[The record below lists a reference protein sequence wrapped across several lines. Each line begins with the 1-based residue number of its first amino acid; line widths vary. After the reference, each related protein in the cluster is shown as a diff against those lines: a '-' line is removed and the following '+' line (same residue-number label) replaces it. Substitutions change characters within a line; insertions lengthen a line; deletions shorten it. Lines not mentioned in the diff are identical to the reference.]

1 MSCAWHLGQK
11 VTVGKPLP
19 RRESPLLS
27 CPPRQRP
34 PGWGGMPFFQESW
47 QEPFCATAPAP
58 HPAADPPQ
66 LTPEAICL
74 DFANNNQSRAPNGS
88 GRQLRLNNRAL
99 CPADIVQCRGRI
111 KAWDALG
118 TPSTELASKP
128 RTSPPPGVFMVQR
141 DFSLWSLACKRSP
154 AFTLHS

>member
-1 MSCAWHLGQK
+1 MRG
-11 VTVGKPLP
+11 TRD
-19 RRESPLLS
+19 RRSLLANRSPAVSPLS
-27 CPPRQRP
+27 CPVLSPQAATT
-34 PGWGGMPFFQESW
+34 WGDAPFFQESW

-74 DFANNNQSRAPNGS
+74 NFANNNQSRAPNGS

-99 CPADIVQCRGRI
+99 CPVDIVRCWGRI
-111 KAWDALG
+111 KALDALG

-128 RTSPPPGVFMVQR
+128 RVSPPPGVFMVQR
-141 DFSLWSLACKRSP
+141 DLLQPLEAC
-154 AFTLHS
+154 L

>member
-1 MSCAWHLGQK
+1 MRGTWDRRSLLANRSPAVSPHSYPVPPGSDHLG
-11 VTVGKPLP
+11 G
-19 RRESPLLS
+19 
-27 CPPRQRP
+27 
-34 PGWGGMPFFQESW
+34 GGMPFFQESW

-141 DFSLWSLACKRSP
+141 DLLQPLEPC
-154 AFTLHS
+154 L